1 MSLLTVVSTK
11 AYQGLE
17 IYNQTA
23 LLTSLEKI
31 HEPLISL

>member
-1 MSLLTVVSTK
+1 MPLLTVVSTK

-17 IYNQTA
+17 IYSWTA

-31 HEPLISL
+31 HERLISF